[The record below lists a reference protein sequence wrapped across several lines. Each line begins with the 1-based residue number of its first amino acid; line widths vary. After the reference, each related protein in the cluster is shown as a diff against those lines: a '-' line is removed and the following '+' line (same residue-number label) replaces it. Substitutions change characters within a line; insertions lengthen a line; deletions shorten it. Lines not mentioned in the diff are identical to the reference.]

1 MEGWEGVGSWK
12 MGWGMGGW
20 GEAHKRK
27 WGGTRDGPMK
37 LKRRKAEALPSH
49 GHGTQG
55 HLPSGA
61 GKSTRAGAP
70 GTGRGSGPRAAVS
83 PTLGQCTASEVRPSS
98 AQSLLSSYSDSHSIH
113 THS

>member
-37 LKRRKAEALPSH
+37 LRGRRQKLCPHTAMGRRDTSPAEPGRARVLVRQAL
-49 GHGTQG
+49 G
-55 HLPSGA
+55 GA
-61 GKSTRAGAP
+61 LAP
-70 GTGRGSGPRAAVS
+70 GLP
-83 PTLGQCTASEVRPSS
+83 
-98 AQSLLSSYSDSHSIH
+98 
-113 THS
+113 